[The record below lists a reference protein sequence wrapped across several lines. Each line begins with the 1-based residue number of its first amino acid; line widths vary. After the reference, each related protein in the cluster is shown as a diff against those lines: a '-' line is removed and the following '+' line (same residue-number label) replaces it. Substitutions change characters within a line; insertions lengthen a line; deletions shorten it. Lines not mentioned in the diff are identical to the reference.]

1 MFEYLA
7 EIDNGS
13 LRRAHRMSYEGSIW
27 DGVEKGYIY
36 GEEEIVDGEVFYKSL
51 SLTKSGKDLLRFS
64 RLKLEDIDNAHGKN
78 SLREW
83 LIKPVLVAAITTAI
97 TTPISG
103 FIGFYL
109 GKVMT
114 EQTAGQG
121 AVGQTNLNGPI
132 KAAQ

>member
-1 MFEYLA
+1 
-7 EIDNGS
+7 
-13 LRRAHRMSYEGSIW
+13 MSYEGSIW

-36 GEEEIVDGEVFYKSL
+36 GEEEIVDGEVFYKNL

-83 LIKPVLVAAITTAI
+83 LIKPVLVAVITTAI

-114 EQTAGQG
+114 EQAAEQN
-121 AVGQTNLNGPI
+121 AAGQTNPNSPI

>member
-13 LRRAHRMSYEGSIW
+13 LKRAHRMSYEGSIW

-36 GEEEIVDGEVFYKSL
+36 GEEEIVNGEVFYKNL
-51 SLTKSGKDLLRFS
+51 SLTKTGKNLLRLS
-64 RLKLEDIDNAHGKN
+64 KLKLENLDNSHGKN

-83 LIKPVLVAAITTAI
+83 LIKPVIVAVITTAI

-114 EQTAGQG
+114 EQVAEQSEIDQTA
-121 AVGQTNLNGPI
+121 P
-132 KAAQ
+132 KAAP